1 MKSWVVHCRAPEN
14 FAIKIN
20 SLTDFPS
27 LYSDTSFF
35 SIMTKL
41 FELLSLVNICREIF
55 QIFLIFKYLSSI
67 AD

>member
-1 MKSWVVHCRAPEN
+1 MHLRAPEN
-14 FAIKIN
+14 VATEIN
-20 SLTDFPS
+20 PLSDFPS

-41 FELLSLVNICREIF
+41 FELLSLVNNCREIF